1 MFMSE
6 LLYRIYYYLRA
17 GINQLKNQV
26 SIKQSTSLIFL
37 FFLFVI
43 YNLFSVCDA
52 CNYNNNKKVVVAAA
66 S

>member
-1 MFMSE
+1 MSE
-6 LLYRIYYYLRA
+6 LLYRIYFYLRA

-26 SIKQSTSLIFL
+26 SIKQSTSSHLPIFI
-37 FFLFVI
+37 I

-52 CNYNNNKKVVVAAA
+52 CNYNKKKKEVAAA